1 MKKLLS
7 DGGGKNTLTKSSN
20 ILPQGQ
26 NNADYEEAEY
36 RIINEEPALD
46 GRKQAS
52 LKPPSSKKLELDS
65 TPKAIV
71 VARPVLP
78 EPFFESETKA
88 DPKAEV
94 APDDELLNKWADKQ
108 HPMPEYK
115 PEKKEKVPPPE
126 KQYLPRFIN
135 KTLMALLGVFVA
147 IFFISII
154 FLYNA
159 FQDKQAVPAKNLTG
173 DELLDKAI
181 MDYYNRGYSINSKA
195 IIKSGEKY
203 QGVIEGN
210 AKSVFLTNNSV
221 NYSDKNGFGKIE
233 FDKML
238 DINMIGQQK
247 NQTISTPHSFEIIAN
262 QETKFVWMIYNNSQR
277 ELFSNV
283 NTWFGFLENAIAN
296 FSANIAYC
304 LVILLMIGSF
314 TGAIVSTIMLIVQ
327 SVKPKKL
334 IYAQA

>member
-1 MKKLLS
+1 MKKLLA
-7 DGGGKNTLTKSSN
+7 DGRGKNALAKSSN
-20 ILPQGQ
+20 ILPQEQ

-36 RIINEEPALD
+36 RVVNEDSVLN
-46 GRKQAS
+46 GRTQAK
-52 LKPPSSKKLELDS
+52 LNAPSSKKVT
-65 TPKAIV
+65 TPRAIV

-78 EPFFESETKA
+78 EPFFEPEVKA
-88 DPKAEV
+88 DSKVEID
-94 APDDELLNKWADKQ
+94 PDEELLNKWADKQ

-115 PEKKEKVPPPE
+115 PEKKEKIPPPE
-126 KQYLPRFIN
+126 KQCLPRPIN
-135 KTLMALLGVFVA
+135 KTLMALLGVFAA

-181 MDYYNRGYSINSKA
+181 MEYYNRGYSINSKA
-195 IIKSGEKY
+195 VIKSGEKY

-210 AKSVFLTNNSV
+210 AKSVFLTNNPV
-221 NYSDKNGFGKIE
+221 NYSDKNGFGTIE
-233 FDKML
+233 FDKVL

-247 NQTISTPHSFEIIAN
+247 HQVISTPHSFQIVAG
-262 QETKFVWMIYNNSQR
+262 QETKFVWMIYDNSQR

-283 NTWFGFLENAIAN
+283 NTWLGFFENTIAN

-304 LVILLMIGSF
+304 LIILLMIGSF
-314 TGAIVSTIMLIVQ
+314 TGAIVSAIMLIVQ
-327 SVKPKKL
+327 SAKPKKL
-334 IYAQA
+334 IYSQV